1 MNIIF
6 FLTDMNEIEQI
17 NQKIVA
23 INEEIYRLTK
33 QIINFENLDLN
44 TEEEQGGLQ
53 LMKDN
58 LKTLETNISGMLIFT
73 MVQMKQV
80 YKKTESVDR

>member
-1 MNIIF
+1 
-6 FLTDMNEIEQI
+6 MNEIEQI

>member
-1 MNIIF
+1 
-6 FLTDMNEIEQI
+6 MNEIERI

-33 QIINFENLDLN
+33 QIVNFENLDLN